1 MNPPGIRIGQGI
13 DYHRLVEGRRLI
25 LGGVEIP
32 FEKGL
37 DGHSDADALLHAVC
51 DALLGAAGLGD
62 IGRHFPDTDPGYR
75 GRNSLY
81 FLDEVR
87 KKIEAAGWAVGNIDA
102 TILLQKPKIAPYAD
116 RMRLNMAE
124 TLGIDIQRVSVKAT
138 TTEGMNA
145 EGRGEGVSVQAV
157 ALLFNYELRITNKE
171 GIMDSRD
178 SIRVRFAPS
187 PTGFLHVGNVRTAL
201 FNRLLAGR
209 HNGTF
214 VLRVEDTDAER
225 SEPEYEKQLMEDLRW
240 LGLDWNEGMEIG
252 GDYGPYRQTDR
263 YDLYQK
269 YARQLFEEDKAYR
282 CFCTEKELEAVRQ
295 EQLARR
301 ETTVYSGKCRNLTQH
316 EIYSR
321 LNEEIPFTLRL
332 RVRPGMTGFDDLVF
346 GRIDIETNQISD
358 PVLLRGDGSPTY
370 NFCCVVDDALMKIT
384 HVIRGDGHLSNT
396 HRQILIYEALGID
409 APQFAHLST
418 ILGPDGQKLSKR
430 HGATSIEEFRRQGY
444 MPEALVNYLAL
455 LGWSPVTDG
464 QEIMSLDEISA
475 QFDLGRVVKS
485 PAVFDTAKLN
495 WMNRTY
501 IGKTP
506 GANLVKTA
514 KRYFVDA
521 GLFPA
526 GSGEDASEADTW
538 LGEVIDL
545 IKTRVDH
552 LDQLP
557 AEAGI
562 IYGLA
567 GDSSDTDDAV
577 RALLSGPEARSV
589 ADEFARLVHEKE
601 TLDSESYREIVG
613 QVKAAAKQKGRN
625 LYHPIRAALTGRDS
639 GPDLEKLIAVYEQGS
654 RLALPRKVMSCRER
668 LRSILGSL

>member
-1 MNPPGIRIGQGI
+1 
-13 DYHRLVEGRRLI
+13 
-25 LGGVEIP
+25 
-32 FEKGL
+32 
-37 DGHSDADALLHAVC
+37 
-51 DALLGAAGLGD
+51 
-62 IGRHFPDTDPGYR
+62 
-75 GRNSLY
+75 
-81 FLDEVR
+81 
-87 KKIEAAGWAVGNIDA
+87 
-102 TILLQKPKIAPYAD
+102 
-116 RMRLNMAE
+116 
-124 TLGIDIQRVSVKAT
+124 
-138 TTEGMNA
+138 
-145 EGRGEGVSVQAV
+145 
-157 ALLFNYELRITNKE
+157 
-171 GIMDSRD
+171 MDSPD

-209 HNGTF
+209 HKGTF
-214 VLRVEDTDAER
+214 ILRIEDTDAER
-225 SEPEYEKQLMEDLRW
+225 SELQYETQLMEDLRW
-240 LGLDWNEGMEIG
+240 LGLDWNEGIEIG

-269 YARQLFEEDKAYR
+269 YALRLFEEDKAYR
-282 CFCTEKELEAVRQ
+282 CFCSEEELEAVRQ
-295 EQLARR
+295 DQLARR

-316 EIYSR
+316 EICAR

-332 RVRPGMTGFDDLVF
+332 RVRPGMVGFDDLVF

-358 PVLLRGDGSPTY
+358 PVLLRGNGSPTY
-370 NFCCVVDDALMKIT
+370 NFCCVIDDALMKIT

-396 HRQILIYEALGID
+396 HRQILIYEALGI
-409 APQFAHLST
+409 APPQFAHLST

-444 MPEALVNYLAL
+444 LLEALVNYLAL

-464 QEIMSLDEISA
+464 QEIMSLEEISA
-475 QFDLGRVVKS
+475 QFDLDRVVKS
-485 PAVFDTAKLN
+485 PAIFDTMKLN

-506 GANLVKTA
+506 GADLVKTA
-514 KRYFVDA
+514 KPYFIDA

-526 GSGEDASEADTW
+526 DSPDDSEADAW

-545 IKTRVDH
+545 IKTRVDR

-557 AEAGI
+557 GETEI
-562 IYGLA
+562 IYGLS
-567 GDSSDTDDAV
+567 GDSSDIDDAV
-577 RALLSGPEARSV
+577 RELLAAPEGRSV
-589 ADEFARLVHEKE
+589 AEEFARLACEKE
-601 TLDSESYREIVG
+601 TLTSENYREIVG
-613 QVKAAAKQKGRN
+613 QVKAATKQKGRN

-668 LRSILGSL
+668 IRAILRAM